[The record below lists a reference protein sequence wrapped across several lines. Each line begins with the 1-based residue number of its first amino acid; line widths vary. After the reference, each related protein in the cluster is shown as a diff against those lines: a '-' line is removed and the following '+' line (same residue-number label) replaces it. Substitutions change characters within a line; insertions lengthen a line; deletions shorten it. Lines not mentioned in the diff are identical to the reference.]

1 MHSPIARIVGCVSL
15 ACGFVWGATSFGQI
29 TANQA
34 SWVLSRQDDVAR
46 KTADYLKESNG
57 KAGSNGGANRT
68 ANSDVIELVT
78 KNPSEWRFHSRDRG
92 ILIAIDVPKGT
103 SPRVQLLAQ
112 KLVAEAAVKV
122 IRQEQDM
129 AIANYVR
136 VVVVDPSWND
146 MQQRSGFFSMDGN
159 GQGAATSGWNP
170 GTLFGTSPWGNGS
183 RGGGYGFSSCNSQ

>member
-15 ACGFVWGATSFGQI
+15 ACGFVWGTTSFGQI

-34 SWVLSRQDDVAR
+34 SWVLSRQDDVAK
-46 KTADYLKESNG
+46 KTADYLKESDG

-112 KLVAEAAVKV
+112 KMVAEAAVKV

-146 MQQRSGFFSMDGN
+146 VYQRSGVFLGGN
-159 GQGAATSGWNP
+159 GQGAATSSWNP
-170 GTLFGTSPWGNGS
+170 GNPLGTSPWGNGWP
-183 RGGGYGFSSCNSQ
+183 GGGYGFSSCNCQ